1 MPALSLTLSLKTPF
15 DGYRPEEEIWSKY
28 KLIRSQLRLCSVN
41 SNAGTELTKIKR
53 HSQNHRNYKNAP
65 NLLLW
70 NWVISE
76 ASTIVHSNVFIWK
89 RKLKNKQSWHFFLL
103 IFFSCT
109 VFFRL
114 IRTGL
119 NGTFFSSTYESYQ
132 RYNTHKKAFLIVS
145 RLVCKVHTEYLLL
158 SL

>member
-28 KLIRSQLRLCSVN
+28 KLNKSQLRLCNVN

-103 IFFSCT
+103 IFFSLHSVLQINQNWT
-109 VFFRL
+109 KWHFLFVNL
-114 IRTGL
+114 WIIP
-119 NGTFFSSTYESYQ
+119 
-132 RYNTHKKAFLIVS
+132 RYNTHKKSFLIVS